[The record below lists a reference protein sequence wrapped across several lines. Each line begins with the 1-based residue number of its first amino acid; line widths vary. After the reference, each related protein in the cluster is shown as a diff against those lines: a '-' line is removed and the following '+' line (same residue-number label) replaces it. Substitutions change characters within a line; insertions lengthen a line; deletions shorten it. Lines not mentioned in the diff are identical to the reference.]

1 MNSVSLGTV
10 GPSSRAGKTDQQSR
24 VYKAAQDFEALLLAS
39 LLSPLE
45 KSFSSL
51 SGQDSSGDE
60 YHYMGVQALAGALSQ
75 SGGIGVAALVARQ
88 LLRTEVSGGAEPVRD
103 KSAPAVRALR

>member
-1 MNSVSLGTV
+1 MNSVLPAYAGH
-10 GPSSRAGKTDQQSR
+10 SSPPGKPEQQAR

-51 SGQDSSGDE
+51 SGQDSSGDD
-60 YHYMGVQALAGALSQ
+60 YHYMGVQALAGALSK
-75 SGGIGVAALVARQ
+75 SGGIGVADLLARQ
-88 LLRTEVSGGAEPVRD
+88 LLRTEVSGGAGANSGRIRTSVSE
-103 KSAPAVRALR
+103 

>member
-1 MNSVSLGTV
+1 MNSILTASMAHSWS
-10 GPSSRAGKTDQQSR
+10 PGKNEQQCR

-51 SGQDSSGDE
+51 SGQDSSGDD
-60 YHYMGVQALAGALSQ
+60 YHYMGVQALAGALSK
-75 SGGIGVAALVARQ
+75 SGGIGVADLLARQ
-88 LLRTEVSGGAEPVRD
+88 LLRTEVSGGAVTESGRVRNL
-103 KSAPAVRALR
+103 AFR

>member
-1 MNSVSLGTV
+1 MNTILAAS
-10 GPSSRAGKTDQQSR
+10 AGHSAVTGKIDQPAR

-51 SGQDSSGDE
+51 SGQDSSGDD
-60 YHYMGVQALAGALSQ
+60 YHYMGVQALAGALSK
-75 SGGIGVAALVARQ
+75 SGGIGVADLLARQ
-88 LLRTEVSGGAEPVRD
+88 LLRTEVSGGSVANSGR
-103 KSAPAVRALR
+103 LRTLSSR

>member
-1 MNSVSLGTV
+1 VSSILPVSAGH
-10 GPSSRAGKTDQQSR
+10 SSLAGKSEQSAR
-24 VYKAAQDFEALLLAS
+24 AYKAAQDFEALLLAS

-51 SGQDSSGDE
+51 SGQDSSGDD

-75 SGGIGVAALVARQ
+75 SGGIGVADLLARQ
-88 LLRTEVSGGAEPVRD
+88 LLRTEVSGEGTGNSGQRR
-103 KSAPAVRALR
+103 AVPPG